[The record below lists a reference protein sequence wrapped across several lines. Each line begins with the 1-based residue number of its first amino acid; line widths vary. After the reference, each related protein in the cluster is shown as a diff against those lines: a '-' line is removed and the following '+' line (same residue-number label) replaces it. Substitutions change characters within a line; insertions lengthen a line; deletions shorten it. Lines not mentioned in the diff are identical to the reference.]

1 MLGGN
6 LVANY
11 EFTVT
16 NRTDV
21 ILAVT
26 PVLFQRPGAL
36 FEVSGRQHIDGQF
49 HAQPRHFSA
58 RVHSSGNPKD
68 HMSFT
73 PDKDGEPPEKF
84 RIDML
89 ISSGSIP
96 GQIELGDPLYIIVTV
111 GSGNPHNGLV
121 YSTHE
126 FPLHDVKIPH
136 GAMVTITG

>member
-1 MLGGN
+1 M
-6 LVANY
+6 ANY

-26 PVLFQRPGAL
+26 PILFQRPGAL
-36 FEVSGRQHIDGQF
+36 FEVPGRQHIDGQF
-49 HAQPRHFSA
+49 HAHPQHFSA
-58 RVHSSGNPKD
+58 RVHSSGNPQD
-68 HMSFT
+68 HTSFNSE
-73 PDKDGEPPEKF
+73 KSGEQPEKF

-111 GSGNPHNGLV
+111 GSGNPRTGLV
-121 YSTHE
+121 YSTQE
-126 FPLHDVKIPH
+126 FPLNDVKIPH